1 MVRLLIY
8 ILLLYVI
15 YSLVKRLL
23 LSAPK
28 DNHKKDSSG
37 MISEMVQ
44 DPFCKTY
51 IPRNE
56 AYRAVLGGNE
66 ILFCSKE
73 CAEKYKTKLNN

>member
-1 MVRLLIY
+1 MIKLLFY
-8 ILLLYVI
+8 IVLIYVI
-15 YSLVKRLL
+15 YRLVKKML
-23 LSAPK
+23 LSGPK
-28 DNHKKDSSG
+28 EYSKESSSG

-56 AYRAVLGGNE
+56 AYRATFEGNE

-73 CAEKYKTKLNN
+73 CAEQYKNKPKN